1 MYIKGTPPCALSAPR
16 RAALRSLSRLC
27 AERLSSIALA
37 GIRSWRHR
45 TPARRSERL
54 AWVDPAAVRD
64 ARSWLEAR
72 LGPLSGYEV
81 VTVLILMRA
90 DDHAVAPLDF
100 ATPAITVHPGPM
112 QEKLPWF
119 APAVE
124 EVFLTPEEV
133 SALWTLPPIIEGST
147 CCPGLP

>member
-1 MYIKGTPPCALSAPR
+1 MAGRMGNGTGRQGLVEDAPHGGVALDSICI
-16 RAALRSLSRLC
+16 SRELHRVRYQHPG
-27 AERLSSIALA
+27 ERQK
-37 GIRSWRHR
+37 W
-45 TPARRSERL
+45 RL

-100 ATPAITVHPGPM
+100 ATPAITVHPGPL
-112 QEKLPWF
+112 QEKLLWF

-133 SALWTLPPIIEGST
+133 AALWTLPPIIEGST